1 MQQVVESHFERRRR
15 LADGKAWIPPVPL
28 AFGLLAQGVG
38 WAAFGMLGDASL
50 SPWML
55 VWIHAMVLG
64 WLTATSLAFLV
75 HVLPTFTDVK
85 LRYERLARTS
95 LWSYLAGVVVLLIG
109 FAESQTLFLVYG
121 GWIIT
126 LSVGLFSIAALRTVA
141 DAMKSDE
148 LPVRAV
154 ARALGITIVVL
165 VITVLVGT
173 LAAELLQRGWLTSL
187 RIVHVH
193 AALGLVG
200 WLAVLV
206 VGVSAR
212 TFNRLLGRS
221 RSRKHVHIIVG
232 MCAWLGLALLL
243 LAVATNV
250 PLANIFGVAVL
261 VAAAGIYGVDNLLAL
276 RSVGGAVFPRLF
288 ISASQI
294 WLFCTAGLGV
304 LALLGWEHAFF
315 AMLVVGIFGWIGQTA
330 YAHIAHVGVRLIATL
345 VLGADDTTSP
355 KALIDARVA
364 TLFFIVAQATVI
376 AAVVAVF
383 TSNALAFRLASDV
396 GMLNV
401 VLAVVFVLSAAENA
415 RRITVRGSL
424 S

>member
-28 AFGLLAQGVG
+28 AFGLLAQGVA

-55 VWIHAMVLG
+55 VWLHAMVLG

-85 LRYERLARTS
+85 LRYERLARMS
-95 LWSYLAGVVVLLIG
+95 LWSYLAGVAVLLVG
-109 FAESQTLFLVYG
+109 FAQSQTLFLVVG
-121 GWIIT
+121 GWTIT
-126 LSVGLFSIAALRTVA
+126 VSVVFFSISALRTVL

-148 LPVRAV
+148 LSVRAV

-165 VITVLVGT
+165 LATVVVGSLIAQM
-173 LAAELLQRGWLTSL
+173 LAHGWLTSL

-243 LAVATNV
+243 LAAATNV
-250 PLANIFGVAVL
+250 PLANIFGVGVL
-261 VAAAGIYGVDNLLAL
+261 VAGAGIYGVDNVLAL

-288 ISASQI
+288 IAASQI
-294 WLFCTAGLGV
+294 WLFVTAALGV
-304 LALLGWEHAFF
+304 LALLGSQRAFF
-315 AMLVVGIFGWIGQTA
+315 AMLVVGIMGWIGQTA
-330 YAHIAHVGVRLIATL
+330 YAHIAHVGIRLIATL

-355 KALIDARVA
+355 KVLIDARVA
-364 TLFFIVAQATVI
+364 TLFFIVAQATVLS
-376 AAVVAVF
+376 ALLAVF
-383 TSNALAFRLASDV
+383 TGYAIAYRIAGDV
-396 GMLNV
+396 GMMNV

-415 RRITVRGSL
+415 RRITTGGSI
-424 S
+424 

>member
-1 MQQVVESHFERRRR
+1 MQQVAESHFDRRRR

-95 LWSYLAGVVVLLIG
+95 LWSYLAGVVLLLVG
-109 FAESQTLFLVYG
+109 FAESQTLYLVYG
-121 GWIIT
+121 GWII
-126 LSVGLFSIAALRTVA
+126 SVSVVLFSISALRTVV

-165 VITVLVGT
+165 AATVIVGSVV
-173 LAAELLQRGWLTSL
+173 AEMLQHGWLTSL
-187 RIVHVH
+187 RIVHLH
-193 AALGLVG
+193 AALGHVA

-206 VGVSAR
+206 VAVYAR
-212 TFNRLLGRS
+212 PVNRLLGRS
-221 RSRKHVHIIVG
+221 RSRKYVHIIVG

-243 LAVATNV
+243 LADATNV
-250 PLANIFGVAVL
+250 PLANSFGVAVL
-261 VAAAGIYGVDNLLAL
+261 VAGAGIYGVDNLLAL
-276 RSVGGAVFPRLF
+276 RSVGGAIFPRLF
-288 ISASQI
+288 ITASQV
-294 WLFCTAGLGV
+294 WLFMTAGLGV

-315 AMLVVGIFGWIGQTA
+315 AMLVVGIMGWIGQTA

-355 KALIDARVA
+355 KVLIDARVA
-364 TLFFIVAQATVI
+364 SLFFVVAQATVI

-383 TSNALAFRLASDV
+383 TSNTLAFRIASDI

-401 VLAVVFVLSAAENA
+401 VMALVFVLSAAENA
-415 RRITVRGSL
+415 RRITVRGNL

>member
-1 MQQVVESHFERRRR
+1 MESHFERRRR

-95 LWSYLAGVVVLLIG
+95 LWSYLAGVVLLLVG
-109 FAESQTLFLVYG
+109 FAESQTLLLVYG

-126 LSVGLFSIAALRTVA
+126 FSVILFSISALKTVA
-141 DAMKSDE
+141 DAMQSDE
-148 LPVRAV
+148 PSVRAV
-154 ARALGITIVVL
+154 ARALGVTIVVL
-165 VITVLVGT
+165 VATVVVGT
-173 LAAELLQRGWLTSL
+173 LVAEMLQHGWLTSL
-187 RIVHVH
+187 RIVRVH
-193 AALGLVG
+193 AVLGLVG

-212 TFNRLLGRS
+212 TFNRLVGRS

-232 MCAWLGLALLL
+232 MCAWLGLALIL
-243 LAVATNV
+243 LANV
-250 PLANIFGVAVL
+250 TTVHIVTIFGVAVL
-261 VAAAGIYGVDNLLAL
+261 VAGAGIYGVDNLLAL
-276 RSVGGAVFPRLF
+276 RSSGGAVFPRLF
-288 ISASQI
+288 IAASQL
-294 WLFCTAGLGV
+294 WLFVTGAFGV
-304 LALLGWEHAFF
+304 LALFGWQHAFF
-315 AMLVVGIFGWIGQTA
+315 AMLVTGIIGWIGQTV

-364 TLFFIVAQATVI
+364 TLFFVVAQATVI
-376 AAVVAVF
+376 SAVVAVL
-383 TSNALAFRLASDV
+383 TSHALAYRIASDV

-401 VLAVVFVLSAAENA
+401 VLAVFFVLSAAENA

-424 S
+424 